1 MISIRRLV
9 CGRLARAIVT
19 LAGGMGNKT
28 SGTTQ
33 PYASV
38 TSSAS
43 PNDPQKLSK
52 RTTIT
57 IEQERFVVVRRRIDL
72 GQK

>member
-19 LAGGMGNKT
+19 LAGGSGNQT
-28 SGTTQ
+28 SMETQ
-33 PYASV
+33 PIASV

-43 PNDPQKLSK
+43 PNDRLKLSK

-57 IEQERFVVVRRRIDL
+57 IEHEWFVVVRRPRDL
-72 GQK
+72 EQK

>member
-19 LAGGMGNKT
+19 LTGSSGNKT
-28 SGTTQ
+28 SMSTQ
-33 PYASV
+33 PNASV

-43 PNDPQKLSK
+43 PNDRLKLSK

-57 IEQERFVVVRRRIDL
+57 IEQERFVVVRGRRDL
-72 GQK
+72 EQK